1 MLILSRTRDQQVIIG
16 NEMVT
21 ITVVDIRGDRVR
33 LGFTASKEVPIHRKE
48 VYDAIQKDSQ
58 KPNGE
63 VSNE

>member
-48 VYDAIQKDSQ
+48 VYDAIQQDSQ

-63 VSNE
+63 KTDE